1 MAADTGYKEARAI
14 SEAAREQDWEL
25 PSFGKGLYLG
35 DFQPELISPQPVL
48 PAEAVEK
55 GERFLAALGAFLRD
69 QVDPQVIERENRIPD
84 EVVEGFKQ
92 LGALGMKVPEQYGG
106 LGLSQVYY
114 NRAMM
119 LTGTWHS
126 SLSTLL
132 SAHQSIGLAQPL
144 LLFGSEAQ
152 KQEWLPK
159 VSTTHLS
166 AFALTEPGVGS
177 DPARV
182 TSTATPTEDGAG
194 YLING
199 RKLWT
204 TNGTVADVLVVLAK
218 VPRSE
223 GHKGGITAFIVPGS
237 TEGVVVEHRI
247 EFMGLR
253 GIENSQTR
261 YTDAYVPV
269 ENVIGREG
277 LGLKIALATLN
288 TGRLALPAIC
298 AGVAKWATKV
308 AREFASQR
316 VQWGKPIGEH
326 DEVAQ
331 RIAFIAATA
340 FGLEAM
346 LDVASR
352 LADEKRNDVRIEAA
366 IAKLYGSE
374 MGWRVVDELMQVC
387 GGRGFE
393 TARSLQARGL
403 RGVPVEQ
410 VLRDMRVNRIF
421 EGSTE
426 IMHLIIAREA
436 MDQHLHV
443 AGDLMEPDLPLEKKA
458 KALGRA
464 GAFYATWYPKLA
476 VGRGQA
482 PQSYAS
488 YGELAGQMR
497 YVERASRKLARSTF
511 YGMARWQAG
520 TEDHGAFLGRIVDIG
535 AELFAMSA
543 AVVYTQTAIK
553 EHPERATETQELA
566 AAFCNQAQH
575 RAERLFHQLW
585 DNADTPNHQLALDVL
600 KGRHTWLEASILDP
614 SAGDGPMVPP
624 PETDRG
630 IPIPKLATTASPKP

>member
-1 MAADTGYKEARAI
+1 MPADTGYEEARAI
-14 SEAAREQDWEL
+14 SEAAREKDWEL

-35 DFQPELISPQPVL
+35 SFQPELISPQPEL
-48 PAEAVEK
+48 PVEAVEK
-55 GERFLAALGAFLRD
+55 GERFLAALGAFL
-69 QVDPQVIERENRIPD
+69 QKEVDPQAIERDRKISD
-84 EVVEGFKQ
+84 EVIEGFKA

-119 LTGTWHS
+119 LAGTWHS
-126 SLSTLL
+126 SVSTLL

-144 LLFGSEAQ
+144 LLFGSEEQ
-152 KQEWLPK
+152 KREWLPK
-159 VSTTHLS
+159 VATTHLS

-182 TSTATPTEDGAG
+182 TTTATPTEDGSG
-194 YLING
+194 YLLNG

-223 GHKGGITAFIVPGS
+223 GRKGGITAFIVPAE
-237 TEGVVVEHRI
+237 TEGMVVEHRI
-247 EFMGLR
+247 EFMGLH

-261 YTDAYVPV
+261 YTDAYVPA

-298 AGVAKWATKV
+298 AGVGKWATKI
-308 AREFASQR
+308 AREFASER

-374 MGWRVVDELMQVC
+374 MGWRIVDELMQVC
-387 GGRGFE
+387 GGRGYE
-393 TARSLQARGL
+393 TAQSLQARGL

-410 VLRDMRVNRIF
+410 TMRDMRVNRIF

-443 AGDLMEPDLPLEKKA
+443 AGDLLESDLPIDRKA

-482 PQSYAS
+482 PQSYAQ
-488 YGELAGQMR
+488 YGKLAGQMR
-497 YVERASRKLARSTF
+497 FVERASRKLARSTF

-520 TEDHGAFLGRIVDIG
+520 TEGHGAFLGRIVDIG
-535 AELFAMSA
+535 AELFAVSA
-543 AVVYTQTAIK
+543 AVVYTQTAIRDY
-553 EHPERATETQELA
+553 PERAAETLELA
-566 AAFCNQAQH
+566 LAFCTQAQL
-575 RAERLFHQLW
+575 RAERLFHDLW
-585 DNADTPNHQLALDVL
+585 SNADQTNHQLALDVL
-600 KGRHTWLEASILDP
+600 NGRHTWLEQGIIDP
-614 SAGDGPMVPP
+614 SFGDGPMVPTAD
-624 PETDRG
+624 TDQG
-630 IPIPKLATTASPKP
+630 KPLAAPAAMAASGG

>member
-1 MAADTGYKEARAI
+1 MAAETGYKEARAI
-14 SEAAREQDWEL
+14 SEAAREKDWTL

-55 GERFLAALGAFLRD
+55 GERFLAVLGAFLRD
-69 QVDPQVIERENRIPD
+69 HVDPQVIERDNRIPD
-84 EVVEGFKQ
+84 AVVAGFKEI
-92 LGALGMKVPEQYGG
+92 GALGMKVPETYGG

-119 LTGTWHS
+119 LAGTWHS
-126 SLSTLL
+126 SLSTML

-144 LLFGSEAQ
+144 LLFGSEEQ
-152 KQEWLPK
+152 KREWLPK
-159 VSTTHLS
+159 VATTHLS
-166 AFALTEPGVGS
+166 AFALTERGVGS

-182 TSTATPTEDGAG
+182 ATIATPTEDGLG
-194 YLING
+194 YLLNG

-223 GHKGGITAFIVPGS
+223 GHKGGITAFIVPGD
-237 TEGVVVEHRI
+237 TDGVVVEHRI

-253 GIENSQTR
+253 GIENSQTL
-261 YTDAYVPV
+261 YSDAYVPAA
-269 ENVIGREG
+269 NVIGREG

-298 AGVAKWATKV
+298 AGVSKWATKV

-366 IAKLYGSE
+366 LAKLYGSE
-374 MGWRVVDELMQVC
+374 MGWRVIDELMQVC

-393 TARSLQARGL
+393 TAASLQARGL

-410 VLRDMRVNRIF
+410 VMRDMRVNRIF

-436 MDQHLHV
+436 MDEHLRA
-443 AGDLMEPDLPLEKKA
+443 AGDLMEPELPIDRKA
-458 KALGRA
+458 KALGKA
-464 GAFYATWYPKLA
+464 GAFYAGWYPKLA

-482 PQSYAS
+482 PRSYAS
-488 YGELAGQMR
+488 YGELAGEMR
-497 YVERASRKLARSTF
+497 FVERASRKLARSTF

-520 TEDHGAFLGRIVDIG
+520 TEAHGAFLGRIVDIG

-543 AVVYTQTAIK
+543 TVVYTQTQIR

-566 AAFCNQAQH
+566 QAFCNQA
-575 RAERLFHQLW
+575 RLRTDRLFDALW
-585 DNADTPNHQLALDVL
+585 TNTDAPNHKLALDVL
-600 KGRHTWLEASILDP
+600 SGRHTWLEEGIIDP
-614 SAGDGPMVPP
+614 SVGDGPMVPS
-624 PETDRG
+624 PESDRQTPVARPG
-630 IPIPKLATTASPKP
+630 RAV

>member
-1 MAADTGYKEARAI
+1 MPADSGYKEARAI
-14 SEAAREQDWEL
+14 SEAARQKEWEL

-35 DFQPELISPQPVL
+35 NFQPELISPQPDL
-48 PAEAVEK
+48 APDAVEK
-55 GERFLAALGAFLRD
+55 GERFLAVLGAFLKD
-69 QVDPQVIERENRIPD
+69 EVDPQLIERDNRIPD
-84 EVVEGFKQ
+84 EVVAGFKEI
-92 LGALGMKVPEQYGG
+92 GALGMKVPEQYGG

-114 NRAMM
+114 NRALM
-119 LTGTWHS
+119 LVGTWHS

-144 LLFGSEAQ
+144 LLFGSEEQ
-152 KQEWLPK
+152 KREWLPK
-159 VSTTHLS
+159 VCSTHLS

-182 TSTATPTEDGAG
+182 STTATPTEDGSG
-194 YLING
+194 YLLNG

-204 TNGTVADVLVVLAK
+204 TNGTVADVLVVMAK

-223 GHKGGITAFIVPGS
+223 GHRGGITAFIVPS
-237 TEGVVVEHRI
+237 TTDGVVVEARI

-261 YTDAYVPV
+261 YSDVYVPA
-269 ENVIGREG
+269 ENIIGREG

-288 TGRLALPAIC
+288 TGRLALPAVC
-298 AGVAKWATKV
+298 AGVGKWATKI

-366 IAKLYGSE
+366 LAKLYGSE
-374 MGWRVVDELMQVC
+374 MGWRIVDELMQVC
-387 GGRGFE
+387 GGRGYE

-410 VLRDMRVNRIF
+410 TLRDMRVNRIF

-436 MDQHLHV
+436 MDQHLEV
-443 AGDLMEPDLPLEKKA
+443 AGDLMEPDLPVDRKA
-458 KALGRA
+458 KALGKA
-464 GAFYATWYPKLA
+464 GAFYATWYPRLA
-476 VGRGQA
+476 VGRGQG
-482 PQSYAS
+482 PQSYAT

-497 YVERASRKLARSTF
+497 FVERASRKLARSTF

-520 TEDHGAFLGRIVDIG
+520 TEGHGAFLGRIVDIG

-543 AVVYTQTAIK
+543 AVVYTQTAIR
-553 EHPERATETQELA
+553 EHPERAAETRELA
-566 AAFCNQAQH
+566 EAFCNQAQQ
-575 RAERLFHQLW
+575 RTERLFHDLW
-585 DNADTPNHQLALDVL
+585 SNVDKGNHKLALDVL
-600 KGRHTWLEASILDP
+600 SGRHTWLEADVLDP
-614 SAGDGPMVPP
+614 SAGDGPMVPS
-624 PETDRG
+624 PESDRE
-630 IPIPKLATTASPKP
+630 IPVALAATTGSGS

>member
-1 MAADTGYKEARAI
+1 MPADAGYKEARSI
-14 SEAAREQDWEL
+14 SEAAREKDWKL

-35 DFQPELISPQPVL
+35 DFQPELISPQPDM
-48 PAEAVEK
+48 PADSVEK
-55 GERFLAALGAFLRD
+55 GERFLATLGEFLRNE
-69 QVDPQVIERENRIPD
+69 VDPQAIERDRRISA
-84 EVVEGFKQ
+84 EVIDGFKAM
-92 LGALGMKVPEQYGG
+92 GALGMKVPEQYGG

-119 LTGTWHS
+119 LIGTWHS

-132 SAHQSIGLAQPL
+132 SAHQSIGLAQPM
-144 LLFGSEAQ
+144 LLFGSDEQ
-152 KQEWLPK
+152 KREWLPK
-159 VSTTHLS
+159 VATTHLS

-182 TSTATPTEDGAG
+182 STTATPTADGAG
-194 YLING
+194 YLLNG

-223 GHKGGITAFIVPGS
+223 GHKGGITAFIVPS
-237 TEGVVVEHRI
+237 VTDGVVVEARC
-247 EFMGLR
+247 EFMGLH

-261 YTDAYVPV
+261 YTNAFVPA

-298 AGVAKWATKV
+298 AGVSKWAMKV
-308 AREFASQR
+308 AREFASER

-387 GGRGFE
+387 GGRGYE
-393 TARSLQARGL
+393 TAESLQARGL

-410 VLRDMRVNRIF
+410 AMRDMRVNRIF

-443 AGDLMEPDLPLEKKA
+443 AGDLMEPDLPIDRKA

-464 GAFYATWYPKLA
+464 GAFYANWYPRLA
-476 VGRGQA
+476 VGRGQV

-488 YGELAGQMR
+488 FGELAGQMR
-497 YVERASRKLARSTF
+497 FVERASRKLARSTF
-511 YGMARWQAG
+511 YAMARWQAG

-535 AELFAMSA
+535 AELFAISA
-543 AVVYTQTAIK
+543 AVVYTQTQMRD
-553 EHPERATETQELA
+553 HPDRAAETKQLA
-566 AAFCNQAQH
+566 EAFCNQAQH
-575 RAERLFHQLW
+575 RTERLFHELW
-585 DNADTPNHQLALDVL
+585 SNADTANHRLALDVL
-600 KGRHTWLEASILDP
+600 GGRHAWLEEGIIDP
-614 SAGDGPMVPP
+614 SAGDGPMVPSA
-624 PETDRG
+624 ETDLG
-630 IPIPKLATTASPKP
+630 APVAAGAAAGSGS